1 MKKFFLIP
9 LLALMCSVMAWGTNF
24 SYSVGSSDGSDYPN
38 LNAALTN
45 SDVYADAKLKKG
57 SNITVTLT
65 SNETT
70 GDAIAID
77 LSAAASG
84 SNRIYVTFDL
94 GGFELE
100 KDIEVT
106 GCSSASNSNIVL
118 QNGTF
123 RGNIILK
130 ANGSNLSLKKGTN
143 GLAGNIGLV
152 SEVSNKWWNG
162 GAKIEGFS
170 SGDEISAGFNV
181 NTYTGGITIPKD
193 ITVSGDITLANN
205 ASLTI
210 SGNLTGNI
218 IVDNDWIGAIY
229 FYNGGSIV
237 SESLSIGAG
246 TLSLSSA
253 YSGNVDV
260 NGGTLSLGSNSNYTG
275 IVTYSGNSKLTISNG
290 IYAPA
295 NGSNTPAS
303 LQITGGTMNFD
314 PSDYLAAEY
323 YATNN
328 GNGTWTVNTYTF
340 LNVTKG
346 FGLTGTDFMALY
358 NDARTAD
365 GDSLRLLNN
374 CTLSGAINL
383 NKAVKVSAQSD
394 YRGKISLAADAEV
407 TFSNAGQTFYG
418 LVDVVSGST
427 ANFNAGTYKKID
439 ANGNIT
445 VDGAN
450 VTLNSANIASG
461 KTLTLNS
468 GTLNSTYSVNLYGT
482 MNIHG
487 GVLNA
492 SSITSQANTAK
503 LYMDGGLAN
512 FTAGGIRGKDYAFD
526 VLSLTGGAINNSSQ
540 TSSEYAAIYLVY
552 RGTTTTIENLTINS
566 VATAIRIDGGWG
578 SYEDLAEDPESY
590 ISKPLS
596 ISNCNINVSGDYSQS
611 TSSYFNRSAFAMIF
625 NAGIVTL
632 SDNTVTAVKSVV
644 MTNNNNPY
652 VQVIFASG
660 SYETTGTDSIIV
672 AQTNNSETF
681 SIPGT
686 STARFSKKPVV
697 YIPSFGP
704 GNGMVVEVA
713 EAGYTMNNNG
723 GWWEITEADPI
734 ALIGTSTYVRKMSDI
749 LNYFIHEG
757 WSTNINI
764 QLLKDY
770 TLTVNSP
777 LYIDAGYTC
786 NLDLNG
792 HVLTVNGHSADKLIV
807 NGTLNIDGTDSGSKI
822 ISKKGNGF
830 KVNEGGELN
839 INGGTYKTTQQQSEN
854 ITYQNEVKQIQVATS
869 YIVRNLGGAVKLT
882 NATFDAGCYAVD
894 NRAGNVTIKGG
905 RYSSSSSIQVG
916 EYLSFVER
924 YHHYGYAIA
933 NAGTMSLIN
942 ATVTGVHGAVICKD
956 EKGVLD
962 IDGCELITENSENL
976 EDANGALVVA
986 TNSMV
991 SVKNTKM
998 KSPRANYAA
1007 HVGDLD
1013 EGRTF
1018 GIVNIYAGCY
1028 LTDKM
1033 YVEQTTAS
1041 EGILFPMS
1049 VAETSAWYEVAVE
1062 GGNGPLPAGYVY
1074 AAVENAGDD
1083 ADEYAAGYRWK
1094 VVLENEAQKA
1104 ADGIKPSEVEE
1115 QETHPEYTI
1124 PWQKNT
1130 TWVSDVVP
1138 EDNTIV
1144 TIPVDAVVAVS
1155 QSETVKEAVAEQIFV
1170 SAGATLKV
1178 EEGTTLTVGE
1188 GGVNIANGGQ
1198 LVVEPGAIVT
1208 VGSAG
1213 LVTTEEEALVI
1224 EATEEDQ
1231 GVFLL
1236 QPAVTEN
1243 TQPKATVKL
1252 VAKAKQVGANEFIWE
1267 RFAIPTVDGNATI
1280 YGNEGLD
1287 TVHYYGVGTS
1297 LQEGLYEW
1305 DGNNWAGVSSW
1316 KNLQPFKGYQL
1327 TNNSMHGNVVY
1338 TFEGNLV
1345 GNADMD
1351 YQFAESGFG
1360 FFGNS
1365 YTGDID
1371 IMKFFE
1377 SFGPNMQKTI
1387 WIYDYYV
1394 DAFKAI
1400 TETSYGSVYYG
1411 KRNARHG
1418 LITDIRSMQAFL
1430 MNTFATGASVQN
1442 VDYSSAIWG
1451 NPKYGLVPTPT
1462 PAPAK
1467 RVAANEDKFTVYVA
1481 GAKQEDEV
1489 TFIRNN
1495 AYSAAFDNGA
1505 DASKWMNNG
1514 INLYAVT
1521 EDGELASV
1529 ASDEI
1534 VDMTIAFQSG
1544 NETEYTLGF
1553 DNLRGAQFELRD
1565 VLTGATIQMTEGAT
1579 YAFSQEANTTVPAR
1593 FQIIGAKKVPTG
1605 VENVAEGANVQQKI
1619 MVNGVLYILRDNK
1632 WYNAQGQIVK

>member
-1 MKKFFLIP
+1 MTL
-9 LLALMCSVMAWGTNF
+9 CTCVMAWGTDF

-45 SDVYADAKLKKG
+45 SDVYANAKLKSG

-77 LSAAASG
+77 LSAAG
-84 SNRIYVTFDL
+84 SSSNKIYVTFDL

-181 NTYTGGITIPKD
+181 NTYTGGITIPKN

-210 SGNLTGNI
+210 SGNLTGDI
-218 IVDNDWIGAIY
+218 IVDNDWKGAIY

-328 GNGTWTVNTYTF
+328 GNGTWTVNTYT
-340 LNVTKG
+340 LVNVTKG

-365 GDSLRLLNN
+365 GDSLRLLEN

-468 GTLNSTYSVNLYGT
+468 GTLNSTYSVNLSGT

-492 SSITSQANTAK
+492 SSITSAANTAK

-512 FTAGGIRGKDYAFD
+512 FTAGGIRGHNYAFD

-578 SYEDLAEDPESY
+578 SYEDLAEDAESY

-596 ISNCNINVSGDYSQS
+596 ISNCNINVSGDYSQANS
-611 TSSYFNRSAFAMIF
+611 NYFNRSAFAMIF

-632 SDNTVTAVKSVV
+632 SNNTVTAVKSVV
-644 MTNNNNPY
+644 MTNNNDPY

-672 AQTNNSETF
+672 AQTNNPETF

-792 HVLTVNGHSADKLIV
+792 HVLTVNGRSADKLIV

-830 KVNEGGELN
+830 NVNEGGELS
-839 INGGTYKTTQQQSEN
+839 INDGTYKTTQQQAEN
-854 ITYQNEVKQIQVATS
+854 ITYSNDVTEIQISSS
-869 YIVRNLGGAVKLT
+869 YIVRNNGGTVKLT
-882 NATFDAGCYAVD
+882 NAIFDAGCYAVD
-894 NRAGNVTIKGG
+894 NCAGNVTIKGG
-905 RYSSSSSIQVG
+905 EYSSSASIETG

-1033 YVEQTTAS
+1033 YVDQATAS
-1041 EGILFPMS
+1041 AEEILFPMS
-1049 VAETSAWYEVAVE
+1049 VAETSAWYSAALN
-1062 GGNGPLPAGYVY
+1062 GGFGPLPAGYVY
-1074 AAVENAGDD
+1074 VAVENAGDD
-1083 ADEYAAGYRWK
+1083 ADEFEAGYRWK
-1094 VVLENEAQKA
+1094 VV
-1104 ADGIKPSEVEE
+1104 SESDDV
-1115 QETHPEYTI
+1115 QIVDPNATTI
-1124 PWQKNT
+1124 PWQQSSTWDADKASTNT
-1130 TWVSDVVP
+1130 DEVP
-1138 EDNTIV
+1138 VATTIV
-1144 TIPVDAVVAVS
+1144 TIPAEKEIVISGDAN
-1155 QSETVKEAVAEQIFV
+1155 KNNGINDAVAEQIFIGND
-1170 SAGATLKV
+1170 AKLTV
-1178 EEGTTLTVGE
+1178 ETGTTLTVGE

-1236 QPAVTEN
+1236 QPEVTEN
-1243 TQPKATVKL
+1243 TQPKATIKL
-1252 VAKAKQVGANEFIWE
+1252 VTKCKQVAANEYLWE
-1267 RFAIPTVDGNATI
+1267 RFAIPTIDGEETTFSIEGGTTGIVTYDGGAFQQGL
-1280 YGNEGLD
+1280 YGWSDAQQDWVGLD
-1287 TVHYYGVGTS
+1287 RFK
-1297 LQEGLYEW
+1297 
-1305 DGNNWAGVSSW
+1305 DM
-1316 KNLQPFKGYQL
+1316 KPFKGYQL
-1327 TNNSMHGNVVY
+1327 SNNSLNAGVTYV
-1338 TFEGNLV
+1338 FEGNIV
-1345 GNADMD
+1345 GNADKN
-1351 YQFAESGFG
+1351 YEFAQSGFG

-1371 IMKFFE
+1371 IKKFLQ
-1377 SFGPNMQKTI
+1377 SFGENMQKTI
-1387 WIYDYYV
+1387 WIYDYYA

-1400 TETSYGSVYYG
+1400 TETNYGTIYYG
-1411 KRNARHG
+1411 TRKARHEF
-1418 LITDIRSMQAFL
+1418 ITDIRSMQAFL
-1430 MNTFATGASVQN
+1430 MNTFAEGQSNTT
-1442 VDYSSAIWG
+1442 VDYSTAIWG
-1451 NPKYGLVPTPT
+1451 NPKYNLVPVT
-1462 PAPAK
+1462 PAPE
-1467 RVAANEDKFTVYVA
+1467 RVAANEDRFTVYVA
-1481 GAKQEDEV
+1481 GQKQEDEV
-1489 TFIRNN
+1489 SFIRNN

-1514 INLYAVT
+1514 LNLYVT
-1521 EDGELASV
+1521 TENGDMAAV

-1534 VDMTIAFQSG
+1534 VNMTIAFRSG

-1553 DNLRGAQFELRD
+1553 DNLNGEQYSLRD
-1565 VLTGATIQMTEGAT
+1565 VLTGQVIKMTEGAT
-1579 YAFSQEANTTVPAR
+1579 YTFSQEANTTVPAR
-1593 FQIIGAKKVPTG
+1593 FQIVAADKVTTNIEDL
-1605 VENVAEGANVQQKI
+1605 ENAASVQQK
-1619 MVNGVLYILRDNK
+1619 VLKNGTLYILRDNK
-1632 WYNAQGQIVK
+1632 WYTVQGQNVK